1 MAFSYS
7 VLDRQPIGRNRIV
20 FGTYTN
26 AGGSTGGDI
35 VTGLNNVKSV
45 VLTPLA
51 SSVSAAAPVC
61 NETLPLGSG
70 TVTIV
75 TSANELGSFVIIGD

>member
-1 MAFSYS
+1 MAFTYVVS
-7 VLDRQPIGRNRIV
+7 DRQPIGRNRIV
-20 FGTYTN
+20 FGTYTSD
-26 AGGSTGGDI
+26 GGSTGGDI
-35 VTGLNNVKSV
+35 VTGLNTVFSV

-51 SSVSAAAPVC
+51 SSISANAPVC

-75 TSANELGSFVIIGD
+75 TSANELGSFAIIGN

>member
-1 MAFSYS
+1 MAFTVA

-26 AGGSTGGDI
+26 DGGSTGGDI
-35 VTGLNNVKSV
+35 VTGLNNVLSV

-51 SSVSAAAPVC
+51 SSISANAPVC

-70 TVTIV
+70 SVTIV
-75 TSANELGSFVIIGD
+75 TSANEVGSFTIIGN